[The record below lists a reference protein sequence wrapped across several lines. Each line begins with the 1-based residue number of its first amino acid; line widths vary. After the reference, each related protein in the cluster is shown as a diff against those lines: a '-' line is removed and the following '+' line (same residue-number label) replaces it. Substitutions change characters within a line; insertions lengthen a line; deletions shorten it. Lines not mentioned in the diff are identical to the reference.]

1 MHITPPSPQQDFGF
15 YNGYIQ
21 KAGKDDLLTLL
32 QQNLQQLK
40 EMVASLTEEQ
50 LQFRYAPDKWSIKEI
65 LVHLIDSER
74 TFNYRIMRASRD
86 DQGVIPAINISEF
99 VLKSHAAER
108 TTAGIMEEFELL
120 RKASIVMFRNMHPS
134 MLELVAPARDT
145 MVTVRGYGYAMAGH
159 VVHHMEIMKER
170 YLPALAGKQTVA

>member
-1 MHITPPSPQQDFGF
+1 MFIAPPATEQDFGF
-15 YNGYIQ
+15 YNNYIQ

-32 QQNLQQLK
+32 QQNLQHLQ
-40 EMVASLTEEQ
+40 EMVASLTEAQ

-86 DQGVIPAINISEF
+86 DKGVIPAINITEF
-99 VLKSHAAER
+99 VLRSHAAER
-108 TTAGIMEEFELL
+108 TTDSIMEELELL
-120 RKASIVMFRNMHPS
+120 RKATIVMFRNMHPS
-134 MLELVAPARDT
+134 MLELSAPARDT

-159 VVHHMEIMKER
+159 IVHHLEIIKER
-170 YLPALAGKQTVA
+170 YLPALAGRQTVA